1 MKFSSLSLSHSLS
14 LSLRIPGFIK
24 NEYLKLES
32 PSCTLVLSLNALNDI
47 NNATTLI
54 VLVQYNKAPSSTDH
68 DLKIVIRNGSTELY
82 ISDQAPEA
90 TNQTQGMIIFV
101 NFMNVGLNF
110 RRTHGGYGPLKNH
123 LLWRHSLIIIF
134 FTFVLKKCF
143 NLKDFLFYFILS
155 FFF

>member
-1 MKFSSLSLSHSLS
+1 MVYYYFIFFNLKFSSLSLSHSLS

-47 NNATTLI
+47 NNATTLT

-90 TNQTQGMIIFV
+90 TNQTQGMIILV

-110 RRTHGGYGPLKNH
+110 RRTHGGYGPVLYEEKELGVNELGWH
-123 LLWRHSLIIIF
+123 GF
-134 FTFVLKKCF
+134 FWT
-143 NLKDFLFYFILS
+143 YF
-155 FFF
+155 